1 MINISIVIYNH
12 PFIEIE
18 HLVILLAS
26 SPKVNEL
33 FLIDNSA
40 ERNDVF
46 LTLPS
51 TYVFNGKNLGY
62 GKAHNIAIRRTI
74 EQNIPYHLV
83 INPDIQFD
91 GDALVELVD
100 FMDKNKD
107 VGLLM
112 PKIIYPDGSVQY
124 LCKLLPK
131 PSDLIYRRFLPP
143 KWTRKSNNLFEL
155 RHSGYNKMM
164 EVPYLSGCFML
175 LRTEVLKEVGLFD
188 ERYFMYPE
196 DIDLSRRIHRKYR
209 TIFYPNVKII
219 HHHVQGSYVS
229 NKLLLIHMWN
239 IAKYFTKW
247 GWIFDK
253 ERKKVNEETLNKLK
267 LL

>member
-112 PKIIYPDGSVQY
+112 PKIIYRD
-124 LCKLLPK
+124 
-131 PSDLIYRRFLPP
+131 
-143 KWTRKSNNLFEL
+143 
-155 RHSGYNKMM
+155 
-164 EVPYLSGCFML
+164 
-175 LRTEVLKEVGLFD
+175 
-188 ERYFMYPE
+188 
-196 DIDLSRRIHRKYR
+196 
-209 TIFYPNVKII
+209 
-219 HHHVQGSYVS
+219 
-229 NKLLLIHMWN
+229 
-239 IAKYFTKW
+239 
-247 GWIFDK
+247 
-253 ERKKVNEETLNKLK
+253 
-267 LL
+267 